1 MGSEISTLQSYKDNI
16 YAATA
21 GMKNSSILFLY
32 DRTTIFI
39 AIDLSKSNSLYI
51 YLFIYRTV
59 TFIYLSIYVSIYL
72 SIFLSIYI
80 SIDQNLLSIC
90 PEDLSITNT
99 VVGNNDEILAL
110 VHLGSSASSHMAVA
124 CNSPFIRLYKV
135 GLRECIN
142 SK

>member
-21 GMKNSSILFLY
+21 GMKNSSIIFLY

-51 YLFIYRTV
+51 YLFIYRTM
-59 TFIYLSIYVSIYL
+59 TFTYLSMYLSIY
-72 SIFLSIYI
+72 LSIYI